1 MAANNRPLPPDV
13 DWTNINQYIPVFEEV
28 IKTIEGWSAG
38 SARPFAG
45 MPRLTEPGYERRMKE
60 AYENT
65 VKTIL
70 TIQKAPDSR
79 ASGVLLGHMWVQAD
93 GFASRVK
100 VGGDNFD
107 PEKGAD
113 HVLAG
118 LPAVVA
124 GQCRLL

>member
-1 MAANNRPLPPDV
+1 MAADDLALPPEV
-13 DWTNINQYIPVFEEV
+13 DWTNIHQFIPAFEE
-28 IKTIEGWSAG
+28 ILKTIERWSAG
-38 SARPFAG
+38 SARLFAG
-45 MPRLTEPGYERRMKE
+45 MPRLTEPGYKRRMKE

-70 TIQKAPDSR
+70 TIHKAPDSN